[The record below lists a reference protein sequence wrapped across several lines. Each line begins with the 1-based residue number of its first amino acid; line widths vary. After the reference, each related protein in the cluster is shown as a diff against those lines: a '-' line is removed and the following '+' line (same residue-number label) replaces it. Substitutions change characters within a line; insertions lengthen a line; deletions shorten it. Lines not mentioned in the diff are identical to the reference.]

1 VTLTVQQ
8 LAVLAI
14 AAERRAREFDAQ
26 AQRAAAAGLKYL
38 AQRAETRAAQ
48 CRTLASRARRLM
60 RMRALT
66 ALPDAGE
73 PSDEMR
79 RLMETP

>member
-1 VTLTVQQ
+1 MTLTVQQ
-8 LAVLAI
+8 LADLAI
-14 AAERRAREFDAQ
+14 AAERRARELDEQ
-26 AQRAAAAGLKYL
+26 AQRAAAARLNYL
-38 AQRAETRAAQ
+38 AQRAEARAAQ
-48 CRTLASRARRLM
+48 CRTLATRARRLM

-66 ALPDAGE
+66 ALPDTGE